1 MENEVLDAS
10 AIAIREKQQQLQQQR
25 QQQRQEALIDLVSR
39 QTDYDRATIETKL
52 KEWDNNYLNVIKEF
66 MNPNFKKVPEDKPS
80 NQSKNQMI
88 YGEIRNFMD
97 DVNRQ
102 HLWRKRR
109 AEQINA
115 YRMLLAQSK
124 KTTEDT
130 EKK

>member
-66 MNPNFKKVPEDKPS
+66 MNPNFKKIPASKPS

-124 KTTEDT
+124 KAAEDI